1 MKTKKNTYLY
11 HRCIYTFHIVRLK
24 LLEGKLVE
32 KRAHAHIL
40 AGKQNHKKKNR
51 KPLTLSSH
59 FVTLHFQWRRPKP
72 YPSFTRSNLSSPIN
86 FKWYP
91 SLPFVLSQLH
101 TYHFPFFFFSNFLF
115 LWRDFLFSSIS
126 EGFCRIPPNSFHFM
140 ANN

>member
-59 FVTLHFQWRRPKP
+59 FVTLHFQWRRPKS
-72 YPSFTRSNLSSPIN
+72 YPSFTRSIFSSPIT
-86 FKWYP
+86 FQWYP
-91 SLPFVLSQLH
+91 SLFLSYFRNFIL
-101 TYHFPFFFFSNFLF
+101 TIFRVSYFFLLFYFGGFFSNSPKFL
-115 LWRDFLFSSIS
+115 
-126 EGFCRIPPNSFHFM
+126 SFH
-140 ANN
+140 AK